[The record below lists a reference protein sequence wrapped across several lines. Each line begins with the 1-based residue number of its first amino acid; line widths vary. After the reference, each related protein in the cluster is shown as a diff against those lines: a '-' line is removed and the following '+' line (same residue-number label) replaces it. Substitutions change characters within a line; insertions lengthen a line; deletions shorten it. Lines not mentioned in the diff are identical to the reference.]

1 MVTGRYGPAHEALQP
16 HVPAP
21 DLGQHTTPSHWI
33 DARRRRGA
41 GDEPPPAFREDRRL
55 QSPMA
60 RTRSHPTM
68 SASAVASEAPPSS
81 EISTEGGG
89 DETARATPAGTDK
102 DGEAA
107 AGTAPPEGTTR
118 ETNAKKK
125 QQMDGDDDQAAAEEE
140 EEERTKL
147 VPVEHAYIDAV
158 QARYYP
164 EQKPSLPNM
173 PEELFQFVPDH
184 LRDRLRAVR
193 ARAAAAMEASEDEG
207 VLYQYRAKAIRT
219 GARRNLAGHA
229 SPTVSHA

>member
-1 MVTGRYGPAHEALQP
+1 
-16 HVPAP
+16 
-21 DLGQHTTPSHWI
+21 
-33 DARRRRGA
+33 
-41 GDEPPPAFREDRRL
+41 
-55 QSPMA
+55 
-60 RTRSHPTM
+60 M

-140 EEERTKL
+140 RTKL

-173 PEELFQFVPDH
+173 PEQLFQFVPDH
-184 LRDRLRAVR
+184 LRDRLPPWR
-193 ARAAAAMEASEDEG
+193 RAAMRTRASFISTTLSLSAPALG
-207 VLYQYRAKAIRT
+207 GRAS
-219 GARRNLAGHA
+219 
-229 SPTVSHA
+229 SPEFGRPCIPHCEPCLGTQLLRLEKF